1 MFSLMICQMVR
12 FLSYNTFNTSLP
24 IFSLADLCTI
34 MIMIWIGFA
43 VFFDAPH
50 HVGAE
55 QGGSPDNN
63 HSLGWWF
70 SREDDYYKAID
81 YSEIDKGFSESLE
94 HFCKFYKEQVIKLK

>member
-1 MFSLMICQMVR
+1 
-12 FLSYNTFNTSLP
+12 
-24 IFSLADLCTI
+24 